1 MTAGPMSLVEWET
14 DRWVSRG
21 LPLSLWRAAE
31 IQLWS
36 FQKWIGT
43 SADHQIGVHHGRRIS
58 SEEKAKF
65 VASAW
70 GTELIQFLGA
80 LAIFH

>member
-1 MTAGPMSLVEWET
+1 MGGGRETALVFSEV
-14 DRWVSRG
+14 DQ
-21 LPLSLWRAAE
+21 LS
-31 IQLWS
+31 
-36 FQKWIGT
+36 

-58 SEEKAKF
+58 LEEKAKF